1 MDRQKQL
8 GEESVKKLLLKFSA
22 PAIMGMIVNALYNII
37 DRMYIGH
44 IKDVGSLALP
54 GVGLTLPIMTV
65 LMAFSML
72 IGIGSAS
79 IISIRL
85 GQQRKNDA
93 EKILGNAFTLLCVIM
108 ISITIIG
115 LVFIDPLL
123 YSFGASDQTFYF
135 AKEYVVIILIG
146 SITNALG
153 FGLNNSIRAEGN
165 PKMAMVTML
174 LGAVLNLIL
183 DPIFIFGFNMGIK
196 GAAIATVISQTA
208 NTIWVLRYF
217 TGKKSTL
224 KLKKENF
231 KVEKTIFLEIISIGM
246 APFAL
251 QLAAS
256 IITVISNNAL
266 KNTGGDLAIGAMTI
280 VNSVSLMVLMPIFGI
295 NQGAQPIIG
304 YNYGAEQYK
313 RVKDTF
319 KIAIFSATIVVT
331 VGFLL
336 VQIFPQYIIKIF
348 NNDPKLMEIGISGLR
363 IVLCMLPVIGFQI
376 VSSNYFQAIGKA
388 KVSVFLSL
396 LRQVIILI
404 PLLLILPK
412 HFGLTG
418 VWMCAP
424 ISDGVSSVVTAI
436 FIYREMNNLGR
447 EKSYKIKCSYK

>member
-8 GEESVKKLLLKFSA
+8 GEENIKKLLLKFSV
-22 PAIMGMIVNALYNII
+22 PAIMGMLVNALYNIV

-44 IKDVGSLALP
+44 IKNVGSLAIT

-85 GQQRKNDA
+85 GQQRKKDA
-93 EKILGNAFTLLCVIM
+93 EKILGNAFTLLCIIM
-108 ISITIIG
+108 ITITIIG
-115 LVFIDPLL
+115 LIFVSPLL
-123 YSFGASDQTFYF
+123 NIFGASKQTFYY
-135 AKEYVVIILIG
+135 AKEYIVIILIG

-174 LGAVLNLIL
+174 LGAVLNIIL
-183 DPIFIFGFNMGIK
+183 DPIFIFVFNMGIK

-208 NTIWVLRYF
+208 NTLWVLRYF
-217 TGKKSTL
+217 TGRTSTL

-231 KVEKTIFLEIISIGM
+231 KVEKKIFLEIVSIGM

-256 IITVISNNAL
+256 VVTIISNNAL
-266 KNTGGDLAIGAMTI
+266 KTTGGDLAIGAMTVI
-280 VNSVSLMVLMPIFGI
+280 NSISLIFLMPIFGI

-304 YNYGAEQYK
+304 YNYGASKYK
-313 RVKDTF
+313 RVKETL
-319 KIAIFSATIVVT
+319 KIAIICATIIVLIGSLVVQ
-331 VGFLL
+331 V
-336 VQIFPQYIIKIF
+336 FPQYIIKIF
-348 NNDPKLMEIGISGLR
+348 NSDPKLMEIGISGLR
-363 IVLCMLPVIGFQI
+363 VVLFMMPIIGFQI

-388 KVSVFLSL
+388 KISVVLSL

-404 PLLLILPK
+404 PLLLILPR
-412 HFGLTG
+412 HFGLKG
-418 VWMCAP
+418 VWLCTP
-424 ISDGVSSVVTAI
+424 IADGIASIVTAI
-436 FIYREMNNLGR
+436 FILREMKKLGR
-447 EKSYKIKCSYK
+447 EDLKEPKVACK

>member
-1 MDRQKQL
+1 
-8 GEESVKKLLLKFSA
+8 
-22 PAIMGMIVNALYNII
+22 
-37 DRMYIGH
+37 
-44 IKDVGSLALP
+44 
-54 GVGLTLPIMTV
+54 
-65 LMAFSML
+65 
-72 IGIGSAS
+72 
-79 IISIRL
+79 
-85 GQQRKNDA
+85 
-93 EKILGNAFTLLCVIM
+93 
-108 ISITIIG
+108 
-115 LVFIDPLL
+115 
-123 YSFGASDQTFYF
+123 
-135 AKEYVVIILIG
+135 
-146 SITNALG
+146 
-153 FGLNNSIRAEGN
+153 
-165 PKMAMVTML
+165 
-174 LGAVLNLIL
+174 
-183 DPIFIFGFNMGIK
+183 
-196 GAAIATVISQTA
+196 
-208 NTIWVLRYF
+208 
-217 TGKKSTL
+217 
-224 KLKKENF
+224 
-231 KVEKTIFLEIISIGM
+231 M

-266 KNTGGDLAIGAMTI
+266 KNTGGDLAIGAMTV

-313 RVKDTF
+313 RVKDTL

-336 VQIFPQYIIKIF
+336 VQLFPQYIIKIF
-348 NNDPKLMEIGISGLR
+348 NNDAKLMEIGISGLR

-388 KVSVFLSL
+388 KISVFLSL

-424 ISDGVSSVVTAI
+424 ISDGISSVVTAI
-436 FIYREMNNLGR
+436 FIYREMSNLGR

>member
-8 GEESVKKLLLKFSA
+8 GEENVKKLLLKFSV
-22 PAIMGMIVNALYNII
+22 PAILGMLINALYNII

-44 IKDVGSLALP
+44 IKDVGSLAIT
-54 GVGLTLPIMTV
+54 GVGLTLPIMTI

-72 IGIGSAS
+72 IGIGSAA

-85 GQQRKNDA
+85 GQKRKEDA
-93 EKILGNAFTLLCVIM
+93 EKILGNAFILLCVIM
-108 ISITIIG
+108 IIITIIG
-115 LVFIDPLL
+115 LVVVDPLL
-123 YSFGASDQTFYF
+123 NIFGASSKTFYY
-135 AKEYVVIILIG
+135 AKEYIVIILIG

-174 LGAVLNLIL
+174 LGAILNIIL
-183 DPIFIFGFNMGIK
+183 DPIFIFAFNMGIK

-208 NTIWVLRYF
+208 NTIWVIRYF
-217 TGKKSTL
+217 TSKRSTL

-231 KVEKTIFLEIISIGM
+231 KVEKKIFLEITSIGM

-256 IITVISNNAL
+256 IVIIISNNAL
-266 KNTGGDLAIGAMTI
+266 KSTGGDLAIGAMTVI
-280 VNSVSLMVLMPIFGI
+280 NSVVLVFLMPIFGI
-295 NQGAQPIIG
+295 NQGSQPIIG
-304 YNYGAEQYK
+304 YNYGAKQYK
-313 RVKDTF
+313 RVKDTL
-319 KIAIFSATIVVT
+319 KIAIFSATIIVLI
-331 VGFLL
+331 GFFF

-348 NNDPKLMEIGISGLR
+348 NSDPKLMEMAIKGLK
-363 IVLCMLPVIGFQI
+363 IDLCMMPVIGFQI

-412 HFGLTG
+412 YFGLTG

-424 ISDGVSSVVTAI
+424 ISDIMSSLVTAV
-436 FIYREMNNLGR
+436 FIYKEMNSLGKK
-447 EKSYKIKCSYK
+447 KSYKVKCSL

>member
-44 IKDVGSLALP
+44 IKDVGSLAIT

-93 EKILGNAFTLLCVIM
+93 EKILGNAFTLLCIIM

-115 LVFIDPLL
+115 LIFVDPLL
-123 YSFGASDQTFYF
+123 NIFGASEQTFYY
-135 AKEYVVIILIG
+135 AKEYIVIILIG

-153 FGLNNSIRAEGN
+153 FGLNNLIRAEGN

-208 NTIWVLRYF
+208 TTIWVLRYF
-217 TGKKSTL
+217 TGKK
-224 KLKKENF
+224 
-231 KVEKTIFLEIISIGM
+231 
-246 APFAL
+246 
-251 QLAAS
+251 
-256 IITVISNNAL
+256 
-266 KNTGGDLAIGAMTI
+266 
-280 VNSVSLMVLMPIFGI
+280 VL
-295 NQGAQPIIG
+295 
-304 YNYGAEQYK
+304 
-313 RVKDTF
+313 
-319 KIAIFSATIVVT
+319 
-331 VGFLL
+331 
-336 VQIFPQYIIKIF
+336 
-348 NNDPKLMEIGISGLR
+348 
-363 IVLCMLPVIGFQI
+363 
-376 VSSNYFQAIGKA
+376 
-388 KVSVFLSL
+388 
-396 LRQVIILI
+396 
-404 PLLLILPK
+404 
-412 HFGLTG
+412 
-418 VWMCAP
+418 
-424 ISDGVSSVVTAI
+424 
-436 FIYREMNNLGR
+436 
-447 EKSYKIKCSYK
+447 